1 MINIY
6 KFDSLNIINLI
17 FHQITTEISTFE
29 KRIYSISTFNQN
41 VFKISNNAKNNNMS
55 NH

>member
-6 KFDSLNIINLI
+6 TFGSLNIMNLI

-29 KRIYSISTFNQN
+29 IRIYSISTFNQN